1 MKKIYLDSA
10 ATTPV
15 HPKVVEKM
23 LPFLNEYFGN
33 PSSIHSFG
41 RKAKVAIEE
50 ARETIAEFLNCDP
63 SELYFTSGGTE
74 ANNFLLNGMME
85 TNFKDTGKDLLIV
98 SKTEHDSVLK
108 TAEKIEKK
116 FKVKYI
122 SPDKSGIFSDAEL
135 EFLADQNLSVVSMMM
150 TNNETGI
157 KTDLSRFID
166 TAKSGGALFHT
177 DAVQSFGKEKIDLK
191 KLNVDALT
199 ASAHKI
205 GGPKGTGLAFVRT
218 GTPVSPLILGG
229 AQERNRR
236 GGTENVAGIVGFAEA
251 VKIASV
257 EMSENH
263 KTVEFLRD
271 LMRNGILSIDKEYI
285 KINEGENQSPY
296 VLSITFS
303 PEKYITDTE
312 SILMFL
318 DINGI
323 AASAGSA
330 CTSGT
335 VKVSHVIT
343 AMGFD
348 KNYASGTIRFSFS
361 PLNTEDEII
370 YTLDIIKKL
379 TEKIMRG

>member
-1 MKKIYLDSA
+1 MKKIYLDNA

-15 HPKVVEKM
+15 HPKVIEKM
-23 LPFLNEYFGN
+23 LPFFSDYFGN

-50 ARETIAEFLNCDP
+50 ARETIAGFLNCEP
-63 SELYFTSGGTE
+63 SEIYFTSGGTE
-74 ANNFLLNGMME
+74 ANNFLLSGIME
-85 TNFKDTGKDLLIV
+85 TNYNDTRRNLLIT
-98 SKTEHDSVLK
+98 SKAEHDSVLK
-108 TAEKIEKK
+108 TAEKIGKSFNVK
-116 FKVKYI
+116 FI
-122 SPDKSGIFSDAEL
+122 SPDKNGDFPDTYSDLFSDP
-135 EFLADQNLSVVSMMM
+135 NLSLVSLMM

-157 KTDLSRFID
+157 KTDLVKFVEL
-166 TAKSGGALFHT
+166 AKENGSFFHT

-251 VKIASV
+251 VKIV
-257 EMSENH
+257 GDVMEENSA
-263 KTVEFLRD
+263 KVQSLRNLLRD
-271 LMRNGILSIDKEYI
+271 GISSIDGEFI
-285 KINEGENQSPY
+285 KINEGRNQSPY
-296 VLSITFS
+296 VLSITLS
-303 PEKYITDTE
+303 PEKYKTDTE

-335 VKVSHVIT
+335 VKPSHVIT
-343 AMGFD
+343 AMGHE
-348 KNYASGTIRFSFS
+348 KNYAAGTIRFSFAPS
-361 PLNTEDEII
+361 NTNEEIY
-370 YTLDIIKKL
+370 YTLDVLKKL
-379 TEKIMRG
+379 TVKFKK